1 MVVHKLRKPVFRKR
15 RGGRKGNRRS
25 RVPRSIVSGPPQTAS
40 IRETI
45 ELSEMTPNTTYQY
58 IFSLNQFGRAQAI
71 GAFFKFYKAAKV
83 EWSFEPLY
91 NTFQEGNSGPSAGL
105 PYLYTVMNRTQSKT
119 SMLLGDFQA
128 CGSKPIKFAK
138 KITKSFVPNWCSP
151 GLMCYAQNTGTGSV
165 NQGIYTNGLKEERG
179 WLMGPEQL
187 AQSPNGQLSNLQT
200 SDNQLVNGLS
210 PQPLIVPMNT
220 NQVVYNGLNAI
231 IEQANAPAGSTV
243 CKITCTVHWIF
254 KEPSNYTGV
263 SAPDVS
269 GAL

>member
-1 MVVHKLRKPVFRKR
+1 MPRRYAKKARK
-15 RGGRKGNRRS
+15 GRKGVRKS
-25 RVPRSIVSGPPQTAS
+25 RVPKTLSMNRPQTCT

-45 ELSEMTPNTTYQY
+45 ELSQMTPNTTFQY

-91 NTFQEGNSGPSAGL
+91 NTFQEGSTSPNAGL
-105 PYLYTVMNRTQSKT
+105 PYLYSVMNRTQSKT
-119 SMLLGDFQA
+119 AMLLQDFQA
-128 CGSKPIKFAK
+128 CGARPQKFVK

-151 GLMCYAQNTGTGSV
+151 GLLCYSQNTGTGSV

-179 WLMGPEQL
+179 WLMGPEAL
-187 AQSPNGQLSNLQT
+187 AQSPNGQLVNLQT
-200 SDNQLVNGLS
+200 SDNQLVNGLTD
-210 PQPLIVPMNT
+210 PLIVPMNT
-220 NQVVYNGLNAI
+220 NQVVYNGLNVF

-254 KEPSNYTGV
+254 KDPSNYTGV
-263 SAPDVS
+263 SIPNPTPAVDV
-269 GAL
+269 